1 MVLVNPEPMA
11 LWGLIV
17 VALLALGS
25 VPLFVGLLFV
35 LPILGHATWHLY
47 RRTVEALNS
56 DRYGSGS
63 LAMRLPSAVQTCPV
77 TKEASPSPRS
87 R

>member
-1 MVLVNPEPMA
+1 MVLANPEPMA

-25 VPLFVGLLFV
+25 VPLFAGLLFV

-47 RRTVEALNS
+47 RRTV
-56 DRYGSGS
+56 R
-63 LAMRLPSAVQTCPV
+63 R
-77 TKEASPSPRS
+77 
-87 R
+87 

>member
-1 MVLVNPEPMA
+1 MA

-35 LPILGHATWHLY
+35 LPILGHATWHLAPVPAH
-47 RRTVEALNS
+47 REAVRWGVCMAITPN
-56 DRYGSGS
+56 
-63 LAMRLPSAVQTCPV
+63 A
-77 TKEASPSPRS
+77 
-87 R
+87 